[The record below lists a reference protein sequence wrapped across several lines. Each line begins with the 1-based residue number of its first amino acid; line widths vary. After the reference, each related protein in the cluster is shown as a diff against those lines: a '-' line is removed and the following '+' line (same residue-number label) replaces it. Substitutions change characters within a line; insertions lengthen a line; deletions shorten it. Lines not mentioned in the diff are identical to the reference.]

1 MAEGVTD
8 SEEEEEERAVVPYV
22 TRAPKGSS
30 RSKPQDDL
38 TPVESKASSLA
49 DFSFHS
55 LEGGSNEEN
64 AYDSLSSH
72 TTPSSFTSADSQLT
86 ETKSPVPD
94 SMTESQFSSVMPYQ
108 EDTGHTSTEVFTET
122 SDTQPHSSQQHS
134 NSLNTSETT
143 HVSEVYETPPL
154 SLCQGEVPDIQE
166 GLLLYVLE
174 GLLPMALGYL
184 ACLIAQCIGK
194 P

>member
-1 MAEGVTD
+1 MDQPTPGIPVYTVKSLSGGQTKVLHRNLLLPLQGRLRQEGETVAEGVTD
-8 SEEEEEERAVVPYV
+8 SEEEEEERVVVPYV
-22 TRAPKGSS
+22 TRAPKGCS

-38 TPVESKASSLA
+38 TPVESKASSVT

-72 TTPSSFTSADSQLT
+72 TTASSFTSADSQLT

-108 EDTGHTSTEVFTET
+108 GDTGHTSTEVFTECT
-122 SDTQPHSSQQHS
+122 LHILYKARVHEDMLFQRG
-134 NSLNTSETT
+134 ECVT
-143 HVSEVYETPPL
+143 HWE
-154 SLCQGEVPDIQE
+154 IQ
-166 GLLLYVLE
+166 VFR
-174 GLLPMALGYL
+174 
-184 ACLIAQCIGK
+184 
-194 P
+194 